1 MTVSYRQRDSFLHT
15 ACQFLTD
22 SVTVAGLTL
31 VLGGAAVE
39 VVLAAL
45 TVNAKRVLATVET
58 VTSVTRL
65 TEQLL
70 VKETT
75 VRQTIAVTCCN
86 RKPGQVTHSDQS
98 TRWTTGVGIIVF
110 MELRKIFLYNKQ
122 GLRTQ

>member
-1 MTVSYRQRDSFLHT
+1 M
-15 ACQFLTD
+15 
-22 SVTVAGLTL
+22 TVAGLTL

-70 VKETT
+70 VKEAT
-75 VRQTIAVTCCN
+75 VRQTIAVTRWN
-86 RKPGQVTHSDQS
+86 RKPGQVIHTDQSGDDHS

-110 MELRKIFLYNKQ
+110 MEIERFSV
-122 GLRTQ
+122 